1 MYRIFIVTILLLA
14 ARLSYS
20 QDSIKYEDAANL
32 LIIGKAKTTG
42 SIYQRI
48 DSVEA
53 KDMPQAVKNLAKQSA
68 GIAILFETNS
78 RIIRAK
84 WSLPKEVY
92 LHNMTPDAHSGLD
105 LYCFKAGKWQFVSIG
120 RVAPGINQNQLIVQN
135 MDSTVKQFMLY
146 LPLYNGVNRLQI
158 GIQNTATINKPAQ
171 PAINTTRR
179 IVVYGSSVV
188 QGASASR
195 AGMAY
200 PAILQRRTGFDC
212 INLGFSGS
220 AKMEMPLAQ
229 YLATVPADC
238 YVLDCI
244 PNPTPE
250 EISERSYPFIKYLHE
265 QQPTIPIVLVETIFR
280 QNGLW
285 DQQVG
290 NTVKEQNSAIR
301 KTYERLK
308 KEGVKNIYYLESD
321 KLIGNDHEAT
331 IDGIH
336 LTDLGFTRIADAI
349 LPVIKKALAEKK

>member
-1 MYRIFIVTILLLA
+1 MYKIFIVTIVLLA
-14 ARLSYS
+14 VQLSYA
-20 QDSIKYEDAANL
+20 QDSIKYADATTL
-32 LIIGKAKTTG
+32 MMVGKAKTTD

-53 KDMPQAVKNLAKQSA
+53 KEMPQAVKNLAKQSA

-84 WSLPKEVY
+84 WDLPKEVY

-120 RVAPGINQNQLIVQN
+120 RVAPGINQNQIIVQN
-135 MDSTVKQFMLY
+135 MDSSLKQFMLY
-146 LPLYNGVNRLQI
+146 LPLYNGVSQLQI
-158 GIQNTATINKPAQ
+158 GVQQNATINKPTK
-171 PAINTTRR
+171 PAVNTARR

-200 PAILQRRTGFDC
+200 PAILQRRTGFDW

-220 AKMEMPLAQ
+220 AKMEMPLAK

-244 PNPTPE
+244 PNPSPE

-265 QQPTIPIVLVETIFR
+265 QQPAIPIVLVETIFR

-290 NTVKEQNSAIR
+290 NTVKRQNEEIR

-308 KEGVKNIYYLESD
+308 KEGVKNIYYLETD

-336 LTDLGFTRIADAI
+336 LTDLGFTRMADAV
-349 LPVIKKALAEKK
+349 LPVVKKALAEKK